1 MMTASSF
8 WSPPLFPATFS
19 IASYIFP
26 PPSTNI
32 YIVFFWGQMCLA
44 PGPSPVGY
52 LKWQQT
58 LPIGYPGAESFRPS
72 STRTRKSV
80 KLFMDICRIN
90 KLTRRAEAGD
100 AATKA
105 LRNNF
110 SIFIHTLEKH
120 PKFLA

>member
-1 MMTASSF
+1 
-8 WSPPLFPATFS
+8 
-19 IASYIFP
+19 
-26 PPSTNI
+26 
-32 YIVFFWGQMCLA
+32 MCLA

-120 PKFLA
+120 PKF